1 MDMSFFSR
9 SSKGSNY
16 KNENYG
22 SGHYKKKGMLGNLF
36 NMIGSKSGSG
46 GNYNN
51 DRNQYN
57 NTPMQNQSSSNQ
69 GAVNCSKCGSQI
81 PAGSKFC
88 LECGNKVQD
97 AFSCTGCGEKLPP
110 NSKFCLKCGTKVNG

>member
-1 MDMSFFSR
+1 MSFFSR
-9 SSKGSNY
+9 SSKRNNY

-22 SGHYKKKGMLGNLF
+22 SGHYQKKGIM
-36 NMIGSKSGSG
+36 GSLLNIFGSRSGSG
-46 GNYNN
+46 GGYNN

-57 NTPMQNQSSSNQ
+57 NTPIQNQYSSNQ
-69 GAVNCSKCGSQI
+69 GAAKCSKCGSQI
-81 PAGSKFC
+81 PSGSKFC

-97 AFSCTGCGEKLPP
+97 TLSCSGCGEKLPP